1 MRPPSLE
8 RGPGAAAVASPPA
21 VQRLATA
28 PTWALAAWRG
38 EERVLVCVAATE
50 RATRLV
56 RHASRLAQ
64 RLGSSFFTV
73 HIRTPQLR
81 LTRAQQAQLEEAFEI
96 SRDLGGKVIDI
107 DGESAAGEILRLAD
121 ELRAT
126 RILLG
131 QPHCSRLRALIG
143 GSLIADLARSASGLE
158 LLIVTDPRQT

>member
-1 MRPPSLE
+1 MPCERPRQRVDESLE
-8 RGPGAAAVASPPA
+8 DYLERH
-21 VQRLATA
+21 RIRD
-28 PTWALAAWRG
+28 AWRS
-38 EERVLVCVAATE
+38 EERVLVCIAPTE

-56 RHASRLAQ
+56 RHAARLAR
-64 RLGSSFFTV
+64 RLGSSFWTV

-81 LTRAQQAQLEEAFEI
+81 PTPAQQAQLEEAFEI

-107 DGESAAGEILRLAD
+107 DAESAAGEILRLAE

-131 QPHCSRLRALIG
+131 QPHRSRLRELIG